1 MATTEHTL
9 RLQAVLDS
17 KQVQQELQRL
27 RQIQQTQTRQS
38 STGNI
43 AQRTTNAP
51 IQATG
56 RLDIQI
62 QGLSKNISTLTTAI
76 QRLNSF
82 NTQQSAKSGTPAA
95 VVPGGNSHLGM
106 SMRKLFDK
114 QVDKT
119 LYGSLINYG
128 KALPEKSFESIMRGP
143 LQYGGSRPG
152 SVPSNDSLYEIR
164 MQRLR
169 NIIGP
174 ATSYSDY
181 LKAVNSKE
189 FNSLLNQKPQYNK
202 EMLKFI
208 GGMALKQGIESIAEY
223 MQTSENKNF
232 AASGV
237 ALQAGAKIG
246 GYALMGAGAGGPVG
260 AAVGAALGAVESL
273 FDVFT
278 ARAREAREKLDREWK
293 IENNLKQETA
303 SFIKSRRDYGKNIKY
318 DNALYALSEEYN
330 TAPLSQQ
337 IESLTKRRDFVT
349 SRLKTYDDISSQG
362 FLGEADIKRA
372 KELQQELTELD
383 NKIKTATNTLKNYR
397 LAFDNLKEADTYQ
410 ESTRILFKT
419 GSLADIQSAYER
431 IKTSRDEAMASGN
444 LSDIQKYNPRMR
456 AYEQQI
462 QRIREIQTQSALDL
476 QRMDESYNNSRI
488 LERYGIGG
496 GRGLRESLMRYGST
510 AVAERSRYEQLMNE
524 GKLEEAQKAK
534 QSWQFAAGERNTLA
548 DQLLQVLGNRTA
560 DLTNV
565 TSLASMGFGMGEKND
580 NYDRQMKV
588 WEDQRDLQRDIK
600 NILNEKTFTATY
612 GE

>member
-9 RLQAVLDS
+9 QLKAILDS

-27 RQIQQTQTRQS
+27 RQMQQTQTGQA
-38 STGNI
+38 STGN
-43 AQRTTNAP
+43 AVSRTTNAP
-51 IQATG
+51 VQAMG

-62 QGLSKNISTLTTAI
+62 QGLSKNISLLTTAI

-95 VVPGGNSHLGM
+95 IAPGGGSQLGR
-106 SMRKLFDK
+106 SMKQLFER
-114 QVDKT
+114 QVDTTIYKA
-119 LYGSLINYG
+119 LLNYG
-128 KALPEKSFESIMRGP
+128 KTLPYISFKNIMQGETETGP
-143 LQYGGSRPG
+143 GQ
-152 SVPSNDSLYEIR
+152 LYQIR
-164 MQRLR
+164 MQRFR
-169 NIIGP
+169 DIIGP
-174 ATSYSDY
+174 ATNYDDY
-181 LKAVNSKE
+181 IKTVNSPAFKA
-189 FNSLLNQKPQYNK
+189 LLKPEPKYNK

-208 GGMALKQGIESIAEY
+208 GGMALQQGAGTIAEW
-223 MQTSENKNF
+223 MQTSENKNVV
-232 AASGV
+232 AAGG
-237 ALQAGAKIG
+237 ALQAGAKVG

-260 AAVGAALGAVESL
+260 AAVGAALGAVETL

-318 DNALYALSEEYN
+318 DNALQALSEEYN
-330 TAPLSQQ
+330 TAPITEQ
-337 IESLTKRRDFVT
+337 IESFTKRRDFVKD
-349 SRLKTYDDISSQG
+349 RLKTYDDMSSYG

-410 ESTRILFKT
+410 ESTRKLFKT
-419 GSLADIQSAYER
+419 GSLADIQSAYEI

-462 QRIREIQTQSALDL
+462 QRIREMQVQSALDL

-496 GRGLRESLMRYGST
+496 GRGLRESLIGYGRQAAS
-510 AVAERSRYEQLMNE
+510 ERSRYEQLMTE
-524 GKLEEAQKAK
+524 GKIEEAQKAK

-600 NILNEKTFTATY
+600 NILTEKTFTATY

>member
-9 RLQAVLDS
+9 QLKAILDS

-27 RQIQQTQTRQS
+27 RQMQQTQTGQS

-119 LYGSLINYG
+119 LYGSLVNYG
-128 KALPEKSFESIMRGP
+128 KALSEKSFESIMRGQLP
-143 LQYGGSRPG
+143 TDG
-152 SVPSNDSLYEIR
+152 SLYAIR

-174 ATSYSDY
+174 ATSYNDY

-223 MQTSENKNF
+223 MQTYENQNF

-337 IESLTKRRDFVT
+337 IESLTKRRDFVKG
-349 SRLKTYDDISSQG
+349 RLNVYDDMSSYG

-383 NKIKTATNTLKNYR
+383 NKIKTATNTLKNYNNA
-397 LAFDNLKEADTYQ
+397 LDNLKEADTYQ
-410 ESTRILFKT
+410 ESTRKLFKN
-419 GSLADIQSAYER
+419 GSLADIQSAYEL
-431 IKTSRDEAMASGN
+431 IKTSRDEAMVSGN
-444 LSDIQKYNPRMR
+444 LRDIQKYNPRMR

-462 QRIREIQTQSALDL
+462 ERIREIQTQSALDL

-510 AVAERSRYEQLMNE
+510 AASERNRYEQLMKE
-524 GKLEEAQKAK
+524 GKLEDATKAR

-548 DQLLQVLGNRTA
+548 DQLLQVLGNRAA

-565 TSLASMGFGMGEKND
+565 TSLVSMGFGMGEKND

-588 WEDQRDLQRDIK
+588 WEEQRDIQRDIK

>member
-27 RQIQQTQTRQS
+27 RQMQQTQTGQS

-43 AQRTTNAP
+43 AQRTTSTPVTAL
-51 IQATG
+51 G
-56 RLDIQI
+56 RFDIQI
-62 QGLSKNISTLTTAI
+62 QGLSKNISLLTTAI

-82 NTQQSAKSGTPAA
+82 NAKPSAKSDIPAA
-95 VVPGGNSHLGM
+95 IVPGRVSGLGRSM
-106 SMRKLFDK
+106 SQLFER
-114 QVDKT
+114 QVDTTLYKT
-119 LYGSLINYG
+119 LLMHG
-128 KALPEKSFESIMRGP
+128 KTLPEKSFENIMRGQIPPYP
-143 LQYGGSRPG
+143 LFQ
-152 SVPSNDSLYEIR
+152 IR

-169 NIIGP
+169 DIIGP
-174 ATSYSDY
+174 ATTYNDY
-181 LKAVNSKE
+181 MKTVNSPE
-189 FNSLLNQKPQYNK
+189 FNALLKPEPKYNK

-208 GGMALKQGIESIAEY
+208 GGMALQQGLGSMAEY
-223 MQTSENKNF
+223 MQTYENQNV

-278 ARAREAREKLDREWK
+278 TRAREAREKLDREWK

-318 DNALYALSEEYN
+318 DNALQALSEEYN
-330 TAPLSQQ
+330 TAPLSEQ

-397 LAFDNLKEADTYQ
+397 IAFDNLKEADTYQ
-410 ESTRILFKT
+410 ESTRKLFKT
-419 GSLADIQSAYER
+419 GSLADIQSAYDQ
-431 IKTSRDEAMASGN
+431 IKKSRDEAMAAGN

-462 QRIREIQTQSALDL
+462 QRIREMQTQSALDL

-600 NILNEKTFTATY
+600 NILTEKTFTATY

>member
-9 RLQAVLDS
+9 QLKAILDS

-27 RQIQQTQTRQS
+27 RQMQQTQTGQS

-62 QGLSKNISTLTTAI
+62 QGLSKSISTLTTAI

-128 KALPEKSFESIMRGP
+128 KALSEKSFESIMRGQLP
-143 LQYGGSRPG
+143 TDG
-152 SVPSNDSLYEIR
+152 SLYAIR

-174 ATSYSDY
+174 ATSYNDY
-181 LKAVNSKE
+181 LKAVNSQE

-202 EMLKFI
+202 EMIKFI
-208 GGMALKQGIESIAEY
+208 GGMALKQGIESMAEY
-223 MQTSENKNF
+223 MQTFEDKTI

-246 GYALMGAGAGGPVG
+246 GYTLMGASVGGPWG
-260 AAVGAALGAVESL
+260 AAAGAALGAVESL

-383 NKIKTATNTLKNYR
+383 NKIKTATNTLKKYR
-397 LAFDNLKEADTYQ
+397 FAFDNLKEANTYQ

-419 GSLADIQSAYER
+419 GSLADIQSAYEI
-431 IKTSRDEAMASGN
+431 IKTNRDEAMAAGN
-444 LSDIQKYNPRMR
+444 LRDIQKYNPRMR

-462 QRIREIQTQSALDL
+462 QRIREMQTQSALDL

-496 GRGLRESLMRYGST
+496 GRGLHESLIRYGST

-600 NILNEKTFTATY
+600 NILSEKTFTATY

>member
-9 RLQAVLDS
+9 QLKAILDS

-27 RQIQQTQTRQS
+27 RQMQQTQTGQS

-43 AQRTTNAP
+43 AQRTTSTPVTAL
-51 IQATG
+51 G

-62 QGLSKNISTLTTAI
+62 QGLSKNISLLTTAI

-82 NTQQSAKSGTPAA
+82 NAKPSAKSDIPAA
-95 VVPGGNSHLGM
+95 IVPGRVSGLGR
-106 SMRKLFDK
+106 SMTQLFER

-119 LYGSLINYG
+119 LYKALLNYG
-128 KALPEKSFESIMRGP
+128 KTLPEKSFENIMRGP
-143 LQYGGSRPG
+143 I
-152 SVPSNDSLYEIR
+152 VPAPDPLFQIR

-169 NIIGP
+169 DIIGP
-174 ATSYSDY
+174 ATNYNDY
-181 LKAVNSKE
+181 IKTVNSPE
-189 FNSLLNQKPQYNK
+189 FNALLKPEPKYNK

-208 GGMALKQGIESIAEY
+208 GGMALQQGAGTIAEW
-223 MQTSENKNF
+223 MQTSENKNV
-232 AASGV
+232 AAAGG
-237 ALQAGAKIG
+237 ALQAGAKVG
-246 GYALMGAGAGGPVG
+246 GYALMGAAAGGPYG
-260 AAVGAALGAVESL
+260 ALAGAALGAVETL

-278 ARAREAREKLDREWK
+278 ARAREAKEKLDREWK
-293 IENNLKQETA
+293 LENNLKQETA

-318 DNALYALSEEYN
+318 DNALQALSEEYN
-330 TAPLSQQ
+330 TAPLSEQ

-349 SRLKTYDDISSQG
+349 SRLKTYDDMSSQG

-372 KELQQELTELD
+372 KELQQELIELD

-431 IKTSRDEAMASGN
+431 IKKSRDEAMTSGN

-496 GRGLRESLMRYGST
+496 SRGLRESLMRYGRT
-510 AVAERSRYEQLMNE
+510 AASERSRYEQLMNE
-524 GKLEEAQKAK
+524 GKIEEAQKAK

>member
-9 RLQAVLDS
+9 QLKAILDS

-27 RQIQQTQTRQS
+27 RQMQQTQTGQA
-38 STGNI
+38 STGNV

-62 QGLSKNISTLTTAI
+62 QGLSKSISALTAAI
-76 QRLNSF
+76 QRLNGF
-82 NTQQSAKSGTPAA
+82 NTKQQANSGTPAA
-95 VVPGGNSHLGM
+95 VVTGGGSQLGR
-106 SMRKLFDK
+106 SMKQLFER
-114 QVDKT
+114 QVDTTIYKA
-119 LYGSLINYG
+119 LLNYG
-128 KALPEKSFESIMRGP
+128 KTLPYISFKNIMQGETETGP
-143 LQYGGSRPG
+143 GQ
-152 SVPSNDSLYEIR
+152 LYQIR
-164 MQRLR
+164 MQRFR
-169 NIIGP
+169 DIIGP
-174 ATSYSDY
+174 ATNYDDY
-181 LKAVNSKE
+181 IKTVNSPAFKA
-189 FNSLLNQKPQYNK
+189 LLKPEPKYNK

-208 GGMALKQGIESIAEY
+208 GGMALQQGAGTIAEW
-223 MQTSENKNF
+223 MQTSENKNVV
-232 AASGV
+232 AAGG
-237 ALQAGAKIG
+237 ALQAGAKVG

-260 AAVGAALGAVESL
+260 AAVGAALGAVETL

-318 DNALYALSEEYN
+318 DNALQALSEEYN
-330 TAPLSQQ
+330 TAPLTEQ
-337 IESLTKRRDFVT
+337 IESLTKRREFVT

-410 ESTRILFKT
+410 ESTRKLFKT

-431 IKTSRDEAMASGN
+431 IKTIRDEAMTSGN
-444 LSDIQKYNPRMR
+444 LGDIQKYNPRMR

-462 QRIREIQTQSALDL
+462 ERIREIQTQSALDL

-496 GRGLRESLMRYGST
+496 SRGLRESLMRFGRT
-510 AVAERSRYEQLMNE
+510 AASERSRYEQLMNE
-524 GKLEEAQKAK
+524 GKIEEAQKAK

-600 NILNEKTFTATY
+600 NILTEKTFTATY

>member
-9 RLQAVLDS
+9 RLKAVLDS

-27 RQIQQTQTRQS
+27 RQMQQAQTGQS

-62 QGLSKNISTLTTAI
+62 QGLSKSISTLTTAI

-95 VVPGGNSHLGM
+95 AVVTGGSQLGR
-106 SMRKLFDK
+106 SMRQLFDK

-119 LYGSLINYG
+119 LYGSLLNYG
-128 KALPEKSFESIMRGP
+128 KALPEKSFESIMRGQLP
-143 LQYGGSRPG
+143 TDG
-152 SVPSNDSLYEIR
+152 SLYAIR

-174 ATSYSDY
+174 ATSYNDY
-181 LKAVNSKE
+181 LKAVNSQE
-189 FNSLLNQKPQYNK
+189 FNSLLKQKPQYNK

-208 GGMALKQGIESIAEY
+208 GGMALKQGIESMAEY
-223 MQTSENKNF
+223 MQTSEDKNF

-260 AAVGAALGAVESL
+260 AAAGAALGAVESL

-293 IENNLKQETA
+293 LENNLKQETA

-349 SRLKTYDDISSQG
+349 SRLQAYDDMSSQG

-383 NKIKTATNTLKNYR
+383 NKIKNATNTLKNYR

-419 GSLADIQSAYER
+419 GSLADIQSAYYQ
-431 IKTSRDEAMASGN
+431 IKKSRDEAMASGN

-462 QRIREIQTQSALDL
+462 QRIREMQTQSALDL

-524 GKLEEAQKAK
+524 GKIEEAQKAK

>member
-9 RLQAVLDS
+9 QLKAILDS

-27 RQIQQTQTRQS
+27 RQMQQTQTGQS

-43 AQRTTNAP
+43 AQRTTSTPVTAL
-51 IQATG
+51 G

-62 QGLSKNISTLTTAI
+62 QGLSKNISLLTTAI

-82 NTQQSAKSGTPAA
+82 NAKPSAKSDIPAA
-95 VVPGGNSHLGM
+95 IVPGRVSGLGR
-106 SMRKLFDK
+106 SMTQLFER

-119 LYGSLINYG
+119 LYKALLNYG
-128 KALPEKSFESIMRGP
+128 KTLPEKSFENIMRGP
-143 LQYGGSRPG
+143 I
-152 SVPSNDSLYEIR
+152 VPAPDPLFQIR

-169 NIIGP
+169 DIIGP
-174 ATSYSDY
+174 ATNYNDY
-181 LKAVNSKE
+181 IKTVNSPE
-189 FNSLLNQKPQYNK
+189 FNALLKPEPKYNK

-208 GGMALKQGIESIAEY
+208 GGMALQQGAGTIAEW
-223 MQTSENKNF
+223 MQTSENKNV
-232 AASGV
+232 AAAGG
-237 ALQAGAKIG
+237 ALQAGAKVG
-246 GYALMGAGAGGPVG
+246 GYALMGAAAGGPYG
-260 AAVGAALGAVESL
+260 ALAGAALGAVETL

-278 ARAREAREKLDREWK
+278 ARAREAKEKLDREWK
-293 IENNLKQETA
+293 LENNLKQETA

-318 DNALYALSEEYN
+318 DNALQALSEEYN
-330 TAPLSQQ
+330 TAPLSEQ

-349 SRLKTYDDISSQG
+349 SRLKTYDDMSSQG

-372 KELQQELTELD
+372 KELQQELIELD

-431 IKTSRDEAMASGN
+431 IKKSRDEAMTSGN

-496 GRGLRESLMRYGST
+496 SRGLRESLMRYGRT
-510 AVAERSRYEQLMNE
+510 AASERSRYEQLMNE

>member
-27 RQIQQTQTRQS
+27 RQMQQAQTGQS

-43 AQRTTNAP
+43 AQRNTNAP
-51 IQATG
+51 IQAAG

-62 QGLSKNISTLTTAI
+62 QGLSKSISTLTTAI

-95 VVPGGNSHLGM
+95 IAPGGNSQLGR
-106 SMRKLFDK
+106 SMRQLFDK

-119 LYGSLINYG
+119 LYGSLVNYG
-128 KALPEKSFESIMRGP
+128 KAIPEKSFDSIMRGQLP
-143 LQYGGSRPG
+143 PDG
-152 SVPSNDSLYEIR
+152 SLYAIR

-174 ATSYSDY
+174 ATNYNDY

-208 GGMALKQGIESIAEY
+208 GGMALQQGIESIAEY
-223 MQTSENKNF
+223 MQTFENKNI

-318 DNALYALSEEYN
+318 DNALQALSEEYN

-410 ESTRILFKT
+410 ESTRKLFKT
-419 GSLADIQSAYER
+419 GSLADIQSAYEI
-431 IKTSRDEAMASGN
+431 IKTNRDEAMAAGN
-444 LSDIQKYNPRMR
+444 LGDIQKYNPRMR

-462 QRIREIQTQSALDL
+462 QRIREMQTQSALDL

-496 GRGLRESLMRYGST
+496 SRGLRESLMRYGST

-548 DQLLQVLGNRTA
+548 DQLLQVLGNRAA

-565 TSLASMGFGMGEKND
+565 TSLVSMGFGMGEKND

-600 NILNEKTFTATY
+600 NILNERSFVSTY

>member
-9 RLQAVLDS
+9 QLKAILDS

-43 AQRTTNAP
+43 AQRTTSTP
-51 IQATG
+51 VTVLG

-62 QGLSKNISTLTTAI
+62 QGLSKNISLLTTAI

-82 NTQQSAKSGTPAA
+82 NAKPSAKSDIPAA
-95 VVPGGNSHLGM
+95 IVPGRVSGLGR
-106 SMRKLFDK
+106 SMAQLFER

-119 LYGSLINYG
+119 LYNLLMHG
-128 KALPEKSFESIMRGP
+128 KALSEKSFENIMRGRLPSYP
-143 LQYGGSRPG
+143 LFQ
-152 SVPSNDSLYEIR
+152 IR

-169 NIIGP
+169 DIIGP
-174 ATSYSDY
+174 ATNYNDY
-181 LKAVNSKE
+181 IKTVNSPE
-189 FNSLLNQKPQYNK
+189 FNALLKPEPKYNK

-208 GGMALKQGIESIAEY
+208 GGMALQQGLGSMAEY
-223 MQTSENKNF
+223 MQTFENQNI

-419 GSLADIQSAYER
+419 GSLADIQSAYDQ
-431 IKTSRDEAMASGN
+431 IKKSRDEAMAAGN

-462 QRIREIQTQSALDL
+462 QRIREMQVQSALDL

-496 GRGLRESLMRYGST
+496 SRGLRESLMRYGST

-524 GKLEEAQKAK
+524 GKIEEAQKAK
-534 QSWQFAAGERNTLA
+534 QSWQFGAGERNTLA
-548 DQLLQVLGNRTA
+548 GQLLQVLGNRTA

-600 NILNEKTFTATY
+600 NILTEKTFTATY

>member
-9 RLQAVLDS
+9 QLKAILDS

-27 RQIQQTQTRQS
+27 RQMQQTQTGQS

-43 AQRTTNAP
+43 AQRTTSTPVTAL
-51 IQATG
+51 G
-56 RLDIQI
+56 RFDIQI
-62 QGLSKNISTLTTAI
+62 QGLSKNISLLTTAI

-82 NTQQSAKSGTPAA
+82 NAKPSAKSDIPAA
-95 VVPGGNSHLGM
+95 IVPGRVSGLGRSM
-106 SMRKLFDK
+106 SQLFER
-114 QVDKT
+114 QVDTTLYKT
-119 LYGSLINYG
+119 LLMHG
-128 KALPEKSFESIMRGP
+128 KTLPEKSFENIMRGQIPPYP
-143 LQYGGSRPG
+143 LFQ
-152 SVPSNDSLYEIR
+152 IR

-169 NIIGP
+169 DIIGP
-174 ATSYSDY
+174 ATTYNDY
-181 LKAVNSKE
+181 MKTVNSPE
-189 FNSLLNQKPQYNK
+189 FNALLKPEPKYNK

-208 GGMALKQGIESIAEY
+208 GGMALQQGLGSMAEY
-223 MQTSENKNF
+223 MQTYENQNV

-278 ARAREAREKLDREWK
+278 TRAREAREKLDREWK

-318 DNALYALSEEYN
+318 DNALQALSEEYN
-330 TAPLSQQ
+330 TAPLSEQ

-397 LAFDNLKEADTYQ
+397 IAFDNLKEADTYQ
-410 ESTRILFKT
+410 ESTRKLFKT
-419 GSLADIQSAYER
+419 GSLADIQSAYEI
-431 IKTSRDEAMASGN
+431 IKTNRDEAMASGN

-462 QRIREIQTQSALDL
+462 QRIREMQTQSALDL

-496 GRGLRESLMRYGST
+496 SRGLRESLMRYGST

-600 NILNEKTFTATY
+600 NILTEKTFTATY

>member
-9 RLQAVLDS
+9 RLQAILDS

-27 RQIQQTQTRQS
+27 RQMQQTQTGKA
-38 STGNI
+38 STGN
-43 AQRTTNAP
+43 AVSRTTNAP

-56 RLDIQI
+56 KIDIQI
-62 QGLSKNISTLTTAI
+62 QGLSKSISALTAAI
-76 QRLNSF
+76 QRLNGF
-82 NTQQSAKSGTPAA
+82 NTQQSAKSDIPATI
-95 VVPGGNSHLGM
+95 VPGGGGPLGR
-106 SMRKLFDK
+106 SMKQIFER
-114 QVDKT
+114 QVDKAVYNSMMFFGQV
-119 LYGSLINYG
+119 LSEKAFEKLMHGQLENLLDPIQKYGLN
-128 KALPEKSFESIMRGP
+128 R
-143 LQYGGSRPG
+143 
-152 SVPSNDSLYEIR
+152 IR
-164 MQRLR
+164 D
-169 NIIGP
+169 IIGP
-174 ATSYSDY
+174 GIGYEDY
-181 LKAVNSKE
+181 IEIINSPEFKA
-189 FNSLLNQKPQYNK
+189 LGKPEPKYNK
-202 EMLKFI
+202 EMLKFL
-208 GGMALKQGIESIAEY
+208 GGMALQQGAGSIAEW
-223 MQTSENKNF
+223 MQTSENKNI

-237 ALQAGAKIG
+237 ALQAGAKVG
-246 GYALMGAGAGGPVG
+246 GYAIMGAAAGGPVG
-260 AAVGAALGAVESL
+260 AAVGAALGAVETL
-273 FDVFT
+273 FDLFT
-278 ARAREAREKLDREWK
+278 AKAREAREKFDREWK
-293 IENNLKQETA
+293 LENNLRQETA

-318 DNALYALSEEYN
+318 NNALYALQEEYN

-337 IESLTKRRDFVT
+337 IESLTKRREFVT
-349 SRLKTYDDISSQG
+349 SRLKTYDDMSSQG

-462 QRIREIQTQSALDL
+462 QRIREMQTQSALDL

-496 GRGLRESLMRYGST
+496 GRGLRESLMRYGRT

-524 GKLEEAQKAK
+524 GKIEEAQKAK

-600 NILNEKTFTATY
+600 NILSEKTFTATY

>member
-9 RLQAVLDS
+9 QLKAILDS

-27 RQIQQTQTRQS
+27 RQMLQTQTGQS
-38 STGNI
+38 STGNV
-43 AQRTTNAP
+43 AQRTTSTPVTAL
-51 IQATG
+51 G

-62 QGLSKNISTLTTAI
+62 QGLSKNISLLTTAI

-82 NTQQSAKSGTPAA
+82 NAKPSAKSDIPAA
-95 VVPGGNSHLGM
+95 IVPGRVSGLGR
-106 SMRKLFDK
+106 SMTQLFER

-119 LYGSLINYG
+119 LYKALLNYG
-128 KALPEKSFESIMRGP
+128 KTLPEKSFENIMRGP
-143 LQYGGSRPG
+143 I
-152 SVPSNDSLYEIR
+152 VPAPDPLFQIR

-169 NIIGP
+169 DIIGP
-174 ATSYSDY
+174 ATNYNDY
-181 LKAVNSKE
+181 IETVNSPSFKA
-189 FNSLLNQKPQYNK
+189 LLKPEQKYNK

-208 GGMALKQGIESIAEY
+208 GGMALQQGAGTIAEW
-223 MQTSENKNF
+223 MQTSENKNV
-232 AASGV
+232 AAAGG
-237 ALQAGAKIG
+237 ALQAGAKVG
-246 GYALMGAGAGGPVG
+246 GYALMGAAAGGPVG
-260 AAVGAALGAVESL
+260 AAAGAALGAVESL

-293 IENNLKQETA
+293 LENNLKQETA
-303 SFIKSRRDYGKNIKY
+303 SFIKSRRDYSKNIKY

-337 IESLTKRRDFVT
+337 IESLTKRREFVT
-349 SRLKTYDDISSQG
+349 SRLKTYDDMSSQG

-431 IKTSRDEAMASGN
+431 IKKSRDEAMASGN
-444 LSDIQKYNPRMR
+444 LGDIQKYNPRMR

-496 GRGLRESLMRYGST
+496 GRGLRDSLMRYGRT
-510 AVAERSRYEQLMNE
+510 AVAERSRYEQLMSE

-600 NILNEKTFTATY
+600 NILSEKTFTATY

>member
-27 RQIQQTQTRQS
+27 RQMQQTQTGKA
-38 STGNI
+38 STGN
-43 AQRTTNAP
+43 AVSRTTNAP
-51 IQATG
+51 IQAMG

-62 QGLSKNISTLTTAI
+62 QGLSKSISALTAAI
-76 QRLNSF
+76 QRLNGF
-82 NTQQSAKSGTPAA
+82 NTQQSAKSDIPAA
-95 VVPGGNSHLGM
+95 IVPGGGSKLGR
-106 SMRKLFDK
+106 SMRQLFERSLDRAVYQGLIEYRK
-114 QVDKT
+114 GISENVFKT
-119 LYGSLINYG
+119 L
-128 KALPEKSFESIMRGP
+128 
-143 LQYGGSRPG
+143 
-152 SVPSNDSLYEIR
+152 
-164 MQRLR
+164 MQAPIDTWRDPAHKNVVRRLR
-169 NIIGP
+169 TIIGP
-174 ATSYSDY
+174 LTTYQGFISTINSPSFKEL
-181 LKAVNSKE
+181 LKPEPK
-189 FNSLLNQKPQYNK
+189 YNK

-208 GGMALKQGIESIAEY
+208 GGMALQQGAGTIAEW
-223 MQTSENKNF
+223 MQTSENKNV
-232 AASGV
+232 AAAGG

-260 AAVGAALGAVESL
+260 AAVGAALGAVETL

-293 IENNLKQETA
+293 LENNLKQETA

-337 IESLTKRRDFVT
+337 IESLTKRREFVT

-362 FLGEADIKRA
+362 FLGEADLKRA

-431 IKTSRDEAMASGN
+431 IKTIRDEAMTSGN

-496 GRGLRESLMRYGST
+496 SRGLRESLMRYGST
-510 AVAERSRYEQLMNE
+510 AAAERSRYEQLMNE
-524 GKLEEAQKAK
+524 GKIEEAAKAR

-548 DQLLQVLGNRTA
+548 DQLLQVLGNRAA

-580 NYDRQMKV
+580 NYDRQMKI

>member
-9 RLQAVLDS
+9 RLQAILDS
-17 KQVQQELQRL
+17 RQVQQELQRL
-27 RQIQQTQTRQS
+27 RQMQQSQS
-38 STGNI
+38 GQASTGNV
-43 AQRTTNAP
+43 ASRTTNAP

-62 QGLSKNISTLTTAI
+62 QGLSKSISTLTTAI

-95 VVPGGNSHLGM
+95 IVPGGNSHLGM
-106 SMRKLFDK
+106 SMRQLFDK
-114 QVDKT
+114 HVDKT
-119 LYGSLINYG
+119 LYGSLLKYG
-128 KALPEKSFESIMRGP
+128 KALPIESFENIMRGP
-143 LQYGGSRPG
+143 LQSDG
-152 SVPSNDSLYEIR
+152 SLYAIR

-174 ATSYSDY
+174 ATSYNDY
-181 LKAVNSKE
+181 MNTLKSPE
-189 FNSLLNQKPQYNK
+189 FNSLLNQRPKYDKQ
-202 EMLKFI
+202 MLRFI
-208 GGMALKQGIESIAEY
+208 GGMVLQQGMGSIAEY
-223 MQTSENKNF
+223 MQASENQNV
-232 AASGV
+232 ATAGG
-237 ALQAGAKIG
+237 ALQAGSKVG
-246 GYALMGAGAGGPVG
+246 GYAVMG
-260 AAVGAALGAVESL
+260 AAVGGPYGALAGAAFGAVESL

-278 ARAREAREKLDREWK
+278 AKAREAREKLDREWK
-293 IENNLKQETA
+293 LENNLMQETA

-337 IESLTKRRDFVT
+337 IESLTRRREFVT
-349 SRLKTYDDISSQG
+349 SRLKAYDNMSSYG

-397 LAFDNLKEADTYQ
+397 LAFDSLKEADTYQ
-410 ESTRILFKT
+410 ESTRKLFKN
-419 GSLADIQSAYER
+419 GSLADIQSAYYQ
-431 IKTSRDEAMASGN
+431 IKASRDEAMAAGN
-444 LSDIQKYNPRMR
+444 LRDIQKYNPRMR
-456 AYEQQI
+456 SYEQQI
-462 QRIREIQTQSALDL
+462 ERIREIQAQSALDL
-476 QRMDESYNNSRI
+476 KRMDESYENSRI

-496 GRGLRESLMRYGST
+496 GRGLRESLIRYGRT
-510 AVAERSRYEQLMNE
+510 AASERSRYETLIKE
-524 GKLEEAQKAK
+524 GKLEDAAKAR

-588 WEDQRDLQRDIK
+588 WEEQRDLQRDIK
-600 NILNEKTFTATY
+600 NILNERSFVSTY

>member
-9 RLQAVLDS
+9 KLQAILDS

-27 RQIQQTQTRQS
+27 RQMQQTQTGQS

-62 QGLSKNISTLTTAI
+62 QGLSKSISTLTTAI

-82 NTQQSAKSGTPAA
+82 NTQQSAKSDIPAA
-95 VVPGGNSHLGM
+95 IVPGRVSGLGR
-106 SMRKLFDK
+106 SMTQLFER

-119 LYGSLINYG
+119 LYKALLNYG
-128 KALPEKSFESIMRGP
+128 KTLPEKSFENIMRGP
-143 LQYGGSRPG
+143 I
-152 SVPSNDSLYEIR
+152 VPAPDPLFQIR

-169 NIIGP
+169 DIIGP
-174 ATSYSDY
+174 ATNYNDY
-181 LKAVNSKE
+181 IKTVNSPE
-189 FNSLLNQKPQYNK
+189 FNALLKPEPKYNK

-208 GGMALKQGIESIAEY
+208 GGMALQQGAGTIAEW
-223 MQTSENKNF
+223 MQTSENKNV
-232 AASGV
+232 AAAGG
-237 ALQAGAKIG
+237 ALQAGAKVG
-246 GYALMGAGAGGPVG
+246 GYALMGAAAGGPYG
-260 AAVGAALGAVESL
+260 ALAGAALGAVETL

-318 DNALYALSEEYN
+318 DNALQALSEEYN
-330 TAPLSQQ
+330 TAPLNEQ
-337 IESLTKRRDFVT
+337 IESLTRRRDFVT
-349 SRLKTYDDISSQG
+349 SRLKTYDDMSSQG

-410 ESTRILFKT
+410 ESTRKLFKT

-431 IKTSRDEAMASGN
+431 IKTIRDEAMASGN
-444 LSDIQKYNPRMR
+444 LGDIQKYNPRMR

-462 QRIREIQTQSALDL
+462 QRIREMQTQSALDL

-496 GRGLRESLMRYGST
+496 SRGLRESLMRYGHT
-510 AVAERSRYEQLMNE
+510 AASERSRYEQLMNE
-524 GKLEEAQKAK
+524 GKLEEAQKVK